1 MLISYFGRNKTAQ
14 RHPRPFIPSVIQRA
28 ERGSSEMEF
37 VSFASRLNK
46 EKHDEGQHSVCVF
59 VCVWRNKGMIGHRVQ
74 FLLSFSLL
82 FFKR

>member
-14 RHPRPFIPSVIQRA
+14 KNPRPFIPSVIQRA
-28 ERGSSEMEF
+28 ERGSSGMEF
-37 VSFASRLNK
+37 VSFASRFNK
-46 EKHDEGQHSVCVF
+46 EKHDEGQHSVCV
-59 VCVWRNKGMIGHRVQ
+59 WWNNGMIGHRVQ